1 MPDSKGFRFK
11 SRRLLTKPTGSRQGP
26 NPEIYLQEFQPGD
39 RVAIKINPSV
49 HEGAPHRRYHG
60 RVGEILGRRGRAY
73 LVRVRMGDK
82 LRTLTIL
89 PDHLVRWS
97 A

>member
-26 NPEIYLQEFQPGD
+26 NPEIYLQEFRPGD

-49 HEGAPHRRYHG
+49 HKGAPHRRYHG
-60 RVGEILGRRGRAY
+60 RIGEILGRRGRAY
-73 LVRVRMGDK
+73 LVKVRIGDRFK
-82 LRTLTIL
+82 TLTIL

>member
-26 NPEIYLQEFQPGD
+26 NPEIQLQEFRPGD
-39 RVAIKINPSV
+39 RVAIKIDPSV
-49 HEGAPHRRYHG
+49 HKGAPHRRYHG
-60 RVGEILGRRGRAY
+60 KIGEIIGKRGRAY
-73 LVRVRMGDK
+73 LVGVRVGDK
-82 LRTLTIL
+82 LKILTIL
-89 PDHLVRWS
+89 PDHLARWS